1 MAASWPFWI
10 MAATLAACVALLIA
24 RPLLRSSAG
33 AERRASY
40 DMRVYRDQLREI
52 DSDLT
57 RGAIAADEAAAVR
70 VEVSR
75 RLLAAAD
82 AEAAEAAA
90 AAAPRQF
97 SRGAAAALAAV
108 LLAGALG
115 IYGALGRPG
124 LYDAPLAA
132 RLEALAVA
140 RANRPGQAAVEAM
153 AAEQS
158 PPAGAAEGG
167 AAGGGSASPDMALIE
182 QLRAAVAA
190 RPNDVEGQR
199 LLART
204 ELTLGNWAAARAARE
219 RVVALLGTGATA
231 ADYLDLAEAMILA
244 AGGYVSPEAEAALMQ
259 SLQRAPQ
266 DPTARYYSGLALL
279 QGGRPDLT
287 YRLWARL
294 LAEGPPDA
302 PWIAP
307 IEAQM
312 AEVSA
317 LAGRQ
322 APAPAAGPVPSPG
335 LGSGADPAGASG
347 DGSGGDAMAGMSEAD
362 RSEMIEGMVTRLSDR
377 LAAEGGPAEDWAQL
391 IRSLGVLG
399 RKDEAAAIWREA
411 REVFAADPAALGL
424 LRETAI
430 GAGAIE

>member
-10 MAATLAACVALLIA
+10 MAATLAAGVAWALA
-24 RPLLRSSAG
+24 RPLLRAQGG

-52 DSDLT
+52 ESDLA
-57 RGAIAADEAAAVR
+57 RGAIGADEAAAVR

-75 RLLAAAD
+75 RLLAASD
-82 AEAAEAAA
+82 AEAAEPAAG
-90 AAAPRQF
+90 AAPRRL
-97 SRGAAAALAAV
+97 SRGLAFGLAAA

-115 IYGALGRPG
+115 LYAALGRPG
-124 LYDAPLAA
+124 LHDAPLAA

-153 AAEQS
+153 AAKAAATAGDGAS
-158 PPAGAAEGG
+158 TPGADPAADPDAALV
-167 AAGGGSASPDMALIE
+167 A

-190 RPNDVEGQR
+190 RPDDVEGHR

-204 ELTLGNWAAARAARE
+204 ELSLGNWPAARAARE
-219 RVVALLGTGATA
+219 RIVVLLGPAATA
-231 ADYLDLAEAMILA
+231 GDYLDLAEAMILA

-259 SLQRAPQ
+259 ALQRAPQ
-266 DPTARYYSGLALL
+266 DPTARYYSGLAML
-279 QGGRPDLT
+279 QGGRPDVT

-312 AEVSA
+312 PEVAA

-322 APAPAAGPVPSPG
+322 APASLGPRP
-335 LGSGADPAGASG
+335 DEAGA
-347 DGSGGDAMAGMSEAD
+347 AEAVGEMTEAE
-362 RSEMIEGMVTRLSDR
+362 RAEMIEGMVARLSDR

-399 RKDEAAAIWREA
+399 RRDEAAAIWREA

-424 LRETAI
+424 LRETAA
-430 GAGAIE
+430 GAGATE